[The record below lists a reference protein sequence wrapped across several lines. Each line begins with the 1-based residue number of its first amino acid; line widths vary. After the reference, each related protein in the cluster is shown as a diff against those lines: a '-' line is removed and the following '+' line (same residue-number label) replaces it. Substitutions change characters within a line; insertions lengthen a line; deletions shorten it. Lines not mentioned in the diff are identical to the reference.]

1 MDAQLESLL
10 SQHGLQQAIEPLV
23 KVGVDSHVALGYVDQ
38 EVIALM
44 RRDHGLPF
52 VTSKML
58 QDKMPVLL
66 NFASNGTLRSVSRAQ
81 GRHISPILPN
91 ACSITEAGC
100 AKPLDSQS
108 ALILARGANEQVTL
122 ISGAGAVVQSSG
134 EQGVSIPAQ
143 GAELQ
148 ASGGQGAMAATAG
161 GNPKPCSPPKPRK
174 RIDLVP
180 GGQGAM
186 AAMAGGNPKPC
197 SPPKPRKRIDL
208 VPGGQGFGP
217 DGNLRR
223 RVREESPHDADVEVD
238 TDANADTDSKPR
250 TRSPLGAG
258 ASKQSFGEQGVSIPA
273 QGVAL
278 QSSGEQVALISEA
291 SAAVPSSGEQAA
303 SISEASAAVPSS
315 GEQAA
320 SISEASA
327 AVPSSG
333 EQGAMILGASAAV
346 PSSGEQAASIS
357 EASAVVPSSGE
368 QVASISEA
376 SAAVQSSGGQGAM
389 ILGAS
394 AAVPSSGEQAASILE
409 ASAAVQS
416 SGEQAASILEASAAV
431 QSSREQAA
439 SILGPSA
446 SVKPSGGRDDLFL
459 VEGEAMPPSG
469 ELRWATPLLGKRPSS
484 VPSVYRKESK
494 TANVASLYP
503 DGRINNRFQCPMC
516 LRWYLFNNPQTFNAN
531 KARHVKNCKGQ
542 NDIPAGLAEANR
554 KAHKYKDAMAKRKAG
569 KHTDAMASP
578 MRVKRSAQVV
588 QASKSS
594 VLTGSEVA
602 RGPDKHNLMAAAS
615 SILEFSQKAHQ
626 SSVSDSSAAMD
637 LPAHIE
643 ESVASFR
650 TDFYTTEQENENC
663 ESIARKFGLDA
674 QKIFI
679 LNHKRYRGFKTEN
692 TKLKAGTLLLLKG
705 CHGNIEKTE
714 LDSKAKRRKR

>member
-1 MDAQLESLL
+1 M
-10 SQHGLQQAIEPLV
+10 
-23 KVGVDSHVALGYVDQ
+23 
-38 EVIALM
+38 
-44 RRDHGLPF
+44 
-52 VTSKML
+52 
-58 QDKMPVLL
+58 
-66 NFASNGTLRSVSRAQ
+66 
-81 GRHISPILPN
+81 
-91 ACSITEAGC
+91 
-100 AKPLDSQS
+100 
-108 ALILARGANEQVTL
+108 
-122 ISGAGAVVQSSG
+122 
-134 EQGVSIPAQ
+134 
-143 GAELQ
+143 
-148 ASGGQGAMAATAG
+148 
-161 GNPKPCSPPKPRK
+161 
-174 RIDLVP
+174 
-180 GGQGAM
+180 
-186 AAMAGGNPKPC
+186 
-197 SPPKPRKRIDL
+197 
-208 VPGGQGFGP
+208 
-217 DGNLRR
+217 
-223 RVREESPHDADVEVD
+223 
-238 TDANADTDSKPR
+238 
-250 TRSPLGAG
+250 
-258 ASKQSFGEQGVSIPA
+258 
-273 QGVAL
+273 
-278 QSSGEQVALISEA
+278 
-291 SAAVPSSGEQAA
+291 
-303 SISEASAAVPSS
+303 
-315 GEQAA
+315 
-320 SISEASA
+320 
-327 AVPSSG
+327 
-333 EQGAMILGASAAV
+333 
-346 PSSGEQAASIS
+346 
-357 EASAVVPSSGE
+357 
-368 QVASISEA
+368 
-376 SAAVQSSGGQGAM
+376 
-389 ILGAS
+389 
-394 AAVPSSGEQAASILE
+394 
-409 ASAAVQS
+409 QS

>member
-180 GGQGAM
+180 GGQG
-186 AAMAGGNPKPC
+186 
-197 SPPKPRKRIDL
+197 
-208 VPGGQGFGP
+208 FGP

-303 SISEASAAVPSS
+303 SISEASA
-315 GEQAA
+315 
-320 SISEASA
+320 
-327 AVPSSG
+327 
-333 EQGAMILGASAAV
+333 
-346 PSSGEQAASIS
+346 
-357 EASAVVPSSGE
+357 VVPSSGE

-394 AAVPSSGEQAASILE
+394 AAVP
-409 ASAAVQS
+409 S

>member
-161 GNPKPCSPPKPRK
+161 GNPKPF
-174 RIDLVP
+174 
-180 GGQGAM
+180 
-186 AAMAGGNPKPC
+186 

-291 SAAVPSSGEQAA
+291 SAAVP
-303 SISEASAAVPSS
+303 
-315 GEQAA
+315 
-320 SISEASA
+320 
-327 AVPSSG
+327 
-333 EQGAMILGASAAV
+333 
-346 PSSGEQAASIS
+346 
-357 EASAVVPSSGE
+357 
-368 QVASISEA
+368 
-376 SAAVQSSGGQGAM
+376 
-389 ILGAS
+389 
-394 AAVPSSGEQAASILE
+394 
-409 ASAAVQS
+409 S